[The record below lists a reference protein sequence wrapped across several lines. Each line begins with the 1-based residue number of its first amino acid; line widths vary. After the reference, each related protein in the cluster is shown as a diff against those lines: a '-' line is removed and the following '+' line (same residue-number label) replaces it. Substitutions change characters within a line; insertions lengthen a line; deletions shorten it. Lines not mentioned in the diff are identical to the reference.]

1 MAMENRPKGK
11 EDKKTER
18 VSVGL
23 DIGTWKVCAVVLS
36 QSDINSLPTILG
48 VGITER
54 KRSKARHGRIDNI
67 EYTKLDV
74 RDAIDSAVLQSNVQ
88 IESVNV
94 GLMNKFVKFYETR
107 GLVSISSQ
115 NKIITDRDVQR
126 VLDEARM
133 IDLPTDY
140 QIIHTLPQEFII
152 NNNIREII
160 NPVGMSGS
168 KLEVE
173 SKIVAALSIDIKNIG
188 LCLEPNNI
196 KIENIVLQPLGTGLA
211 VLDEDEMELGVA
223 VVDVGELYT
232 EIGIFVDGLLKFA
245 STISIGG
252 RYITE
257 DIRVLLNTVF
267 SQAEEIKKQ
276 YGHCYIQ
283 SLHED
288 KQIMASGAKNRRP
301 LIFMRSQ
308 LCRIIQARM
317 AEIFRLA
324 YEELKKSGFISKLG
338 AGVVLTGGTMMI
350 EGVEDLGME
359 VFGMPVRIGLPS
371 DLNYSGLT
379 QEVNKPFFSTAVG
392 LALYGL
398 KNPKTPNFEKN
409 GTKVQGT
416 MDSDEKTSFL
426 NKIVEFF
433 KKI

>member
-1 MAMENRPKGK
+1 MENRQKGK
-11 EDKKTER
+11 ESKQSEKI
-18 VSVGL
+18 SVGL

-36 QSDINSLPTILG
+36 QTDGSEMPTILG

-54 KRSKARHGRIDNI
+54 KRSKARHGRIDNV
-67 EYTKLDV
+67 ENTKLDI
-74 RDAIDSAVLQSNVQ
+74 RDAIDAAVLQSNVQ
-88 IESVNV
+88 ISSVNV
-94 GLMNKFVKFYETR
+94 GLMNKLVKFHESR
-107 GLVSISSQ
+107 GLVSISST
-115 NKIITDRDVQR
+115 NKIISEKDVQR
-126 VLDEARM
+126 VLDEARL
-133 IDLPTDY
+133 IDLPTEY
-140 QIIHTLPQEFII
+140 QIIHILPQEFII
-152 NNNIREII
+152 NNNIREIV

-173 SKIVAALSIDIKNIG
+173 AKIVSALSIDIKNIG
-188 LCLEPNNI
+188 LCLEPNNLE
-196 KIENIVLQPLGTGLA
+196 IENIVLQPLGTGLA

-223 VVDVGELYT
+223 VVDVGELFT
-232 EIGIFVDGLLKFA
+232 EIGVFVDGLLKFA
-245 STISIGG
+245 STIPVGG

-276 YGHCYIQ
+276 YGHCYLP

-288 KQIMASGAKNRRP
+288 KQIMIAGSKSRRP
-301 LIFMRSQ
+301 LTFMKSQ

-317 AEIFRLA
+317 SEIFRLA
-324 YEELKKSGFISKLG
+324 SEELKKSGFVSKLG
-338 AGVVLTGGTMMI
+338 AGIVLTGGTMMI
-350 EGVEDLGME
+350 EGVEDLGVE

-379 QEVNKPFFSTAVG
+379 QEVNKPYFSTAVG

-398 KNPKTPNFEKN
+398 KHSKNISFEKN
-409 GTKVQGT
+409 GVNT
-416 MDSDEKTSFL
+416 DSKNESKNSFF